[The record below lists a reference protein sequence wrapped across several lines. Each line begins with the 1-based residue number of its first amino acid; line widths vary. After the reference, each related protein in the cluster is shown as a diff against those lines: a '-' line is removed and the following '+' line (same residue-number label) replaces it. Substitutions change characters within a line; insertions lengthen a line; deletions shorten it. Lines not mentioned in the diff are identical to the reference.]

1 MINTTHLRYDIL
13 RMYRVPTTVALT
25 IALPLVVYYAV
36 TPGNRHAHPEGIT
49 FALYFMTGMAAYG
62 AMWAA
67 VAPGARIARD
77 RAGGWTRHTRTTP
90 LRTGTYFASK
100 VVTSYLVAIPALVLL
115 YLAGASL
122 GVRLDATQW
131 LEMTGLL
138 LIGLAPFV
146 VIGIALG
153 HLLTVEAMVPAVA
166 GPVVL
171 FALLG
176 GAFGRLFTGGVGLT
190 IVKLLPSYWLVQA
203 GKSASGGGDWPAEGW
218 IVVAIWIVALV
229 PLAVLAYR
237 RDTSRV

>member
-1 MINTTHLRYDIL
+1 MINTTHVRYDIL

-100 VVTSYLVAIPALVLL
+100 VVTAYLVAIPALVLL

>member
-1 MINTTHLRYDIL
+1 MINTTHVRYDIL

-100 VVTSYLVAIPALVLL
+100 VLTSYLVAIPALVLL
-115 YLAGASL
+115 GLAGASL

-153 HLLTVEAMVPAVA
+153 HLLTVEAMVPAV
-166 GPVVL
+166 GGIVVL

-218 IVVAIWIVALV
+218 AVVVGWTIVLV
-229 PLAVLAYR
+229 PLAVLVYR

>member
-1 MINTTHLRYDIL
+1 MGR
-13 RMYRVPTTVALT
+13 
-25 IALPLVVYYAV
+25 
-36 TPGNRHAHPEGIT
+36 G
-49 FALYFMTGMAAYG
+49 
-62 AMWAA
+62 
-67 VAPGARIARD
+67 
-77 RAGGWTRHTRTTP
+77 RAGGAYRARPSRRLGPPHADHAVAGR
-90 LRTGTYFASK
+90 TYFASK
-100 VVTSYLVAIPALVLL
+100 VVTAYLVAIPALVLL

-153 HLLTVEAMVPAVA
+153 HLLTVEAMVPAV
-166 GPVVL
+166 GGIVVL

-176 GAFGRLFTGGVGLT
+176 GAFGLLFTSGVGLT

-203 GKSASGGGDWPAEGW
+203 GKSASGGGDWPVEGW
-218 IVVAIWIVALV
+218 IVLAVWIVALV
-229 PLAVLAYR
+229 PLAVLVYR

>member
-1 MINTTHLRYDIL
+1 MINTTHVRYDIL

-229 PLAVLAYR
+229 PLAVLVYR

>member
-100 VVTSYLVAIPALVLL
+100 VVTAYLVAIPALVLL

>member
-1 MINTTHLRYDIL
+1 MINTTHVRYDIL

-100 VVTSYLVAIPALVLL
+100 VVTAYLVAIPALVLL

-229 PLAVLAYR
+229 PLAVLVYR